1 MPEDHEHRW
10 TKWYTMNEGVD
21 GSCMWQRDCTVE
33 GCNWHQHSSTD
44 PNNPSPLDKALGG
57 IVGITPDDPNQELL
71 EAVGDVV
78 SDVEGRGLDNASP
91 AEQRLYNAFYV
102 VCPPDLSTT

>member
-1 MPEDHEHRW
+1 MAPKADHAHLFGRWRQEGAMWHRHCLVGGCKWQQVQSDDPSEDNGLGR
-10 TKWYTMNEGVD
+10 
-21 GSCMWQRDCTVE
+21 
-33 GCNWHQHSSTD
+33 
-44 PNNPSPLDKALGG
+44 ALGRM
-57 IVGITPDDPNQELL
+57 VGIEPDDGMGELL

-78 SDVEGRGLDNASP
+78 SVLEGRGLDNASP